1 MQLTNSLFL
10 FQTPCCQATVCGR
23 CDLFA
28 EVLDGDI
35 GVDIPNV
42 YANYVTADSFGYN
55 GVRAD
60 RVFLELVAHHNKQN
74 QADNNQQNF
83 WFQALIMF
91 QGHFSCPPT
100 VGNLQFRHNL
110 AVAQAA
116 IRMHLSDKPTGV
128 TRCCRM
134 KYTISPKA
142 PILGHDDEDDGCLLA
157 DIARR
162 VVSSLLK
169 TTIWDNSL
177 PLFTGIH
184 KWVEWTLA
192 RYGTDDAGEDR
203 CEICLTADPVYQL
216 RTADH
221 KLCGHHY
228 CAVFATVVGKKI
240 LLCVLQAG
248 SHPHRRDGPC
258 IDHAST

>member
-1 MQLTNSLFL
+1 MLITSPP
-10 FQTPCCQATVCGR
+10 TRSDTTASGR
-23 CDLFA
+23 TECFS
-28 EVLDGDI
+28 
-35 GVDIPNV
+35 NWF
-42 YANYVTADSFGYN
+42 S
-55 GVRAD
+55 
-60 RVFLELVAHHNKQN
+60 HHNKQN

-128 TRCCRM
+128 TRCCRK

-142 PILGHDDEDDGCLLA
+142 PIVGHNNEDNGALLA
-157 DIARR
+157 NIARR

-169 TTIWDNSL
+169 TTIWDRRL

-192 RYGTDDAGEDR
+192 CYGADDAGEDR
-203 CEICLTADPVYQL
+203 CVICLTADPVHEL
-216 RTADH
+216 RTDDA
-221 KLCGHHY
+221 KLCHHRY
-228 CAVFATVVGKKI
+228 CDVCLPRWLARNYSCASCRQVPTHI
-240 LLCVLQAG
+240 DVL
-248 SHPHRRDGPC
+248 
-258 IDHAST
+258 DHAYGWEQG